1 MITMGVI
8 IERACGMDVH
18 KDSISAC
25 IMTPKGKEIQTFSTK
40 TVFLLQL
47 IDWIKEHD
55 CTHVAMESTGVFWKP
70 IVNLLEA
77 ENIEFL
83 VVNAQHM
90 KAVPGRKTD
99 VKDAEWIAKLLRHGL
114 LKASFIPDRNQR
126 ELRELVRYRR
136 SIIEERARQHNR
148 IQKVLEGANI
158 KLGSVVSDIMGI
170 SSRDM
175 LRAIADGEDDPE
187 KLASFARRTM
197 KKKKDELE
205 LALRGYINPH
215 QRLMI
220 NTILTHIDF
229 LSDQIELLNLEVATR
244 LSSHQEDIER
254 LDSIPGIAT
263 RMAEQILSEIG
274 TDIKNQFPSAAHMC
288 SWAGLVPGHNESAGK
303 RKSAKTK
310 KGNKYLRSAL
320 TEAAHSVRGSKNY
333 LGALYRL
340 TAARK
345 GKKRAGIVVA
355 HAMLRIAYYLLTR
368 KEMYVDL
375 GEDYFDKKRQQS
387 IVRHSLR
394 RLESLVIQLRYKNLK
409 HLNPIHLQ

>member
-1 MITMGVI
+1 MEIVV
-8 IERACGMDVH
+8 ERACGMDIH
-18 KDSISAC
+18 KDNITAC
-25 IMTPKGKEIQTFSTK
+25 ILTSNGKEIQTFPTK

-47 IDWIKEHD
+47 IDWIKQHE

-77 ENIEFL
+77 ESIEFL

-90 KAVPGRKTD
+90 KALPGRKTD
-99 VKDAEWIAKLLRHGL
+99 VKDSEWIAKLLRHGL

-158 KLGSVVSDIMGI
+158 KLSSVVSDIMGV

-175 LRAIADGEDDPE
+175 LHAIADGEDDPE
-187 KLASFARRTM
+187 KLANFARRTM
-197 KKKKDELE
+197 KRKKDELE
-205 LALRGYINPH
+205 LALHGYVNPH

-220 NTILTHIDF
+220 KTILTHIDF
-229 LSDQIELLNLEVATR
+229 LSEQITVLDQEVATR
-244 LSSHQEDIER
+244 VVPFSDDVER

-263 RMAEQILSEIG
+263 RMAEQILAEIG
-274 TDIKNQFPSAAHMC
+274 TNIKKQFPSAAHLC

-303 RKSAKTK
+303 RKSAKSK
-310 KGNKYLRSAL
+310 NGNKYLKSAL
-320 TEAAHSVRGSKNY
+320 VEAAHSVAASKNY
-333 LGALYRL
+333 LGAMYRR

-345 GKKRAGIVVA
+345 GRKRAAISVA

-368 KEMYVDL
+368 EEMYVDL
-375 GEDYFDKKRQQS
+375 GEDYFDKQKQQS
-387 IVRHSLR
+387 IVKYAVR
-394 RLESLVIQLRYKNLK
+394 RLENLGYSVT
-409 HLNPIHLQ
+409 IAEVS

>member
-1 MITMGVI
+1 MEIVV
-8 IERACGMDVH
+8 ERACGMDIH
-18 KDSISAC
+18 KDNITAC
-25 IMTPKGKEIQTFSTK
+25 ILTSNGKEIQTLPTK

-47 IDWIKEHD
+47 IDWIKQHE

-77 ENIEFL
+77 ESIEFL

-90 KAVPGRKTD
+90 KALPGRKTD
-99 VKDAEWIAKLLRHGL
+99 VKDSEWIAKLLRHGL

-158 KLGSVVSDIMGI
+158 KLSSVVSDIMGV

-175 LRAIADGEDDPE
+175 LHAIADGEDDPE
-187 KLASFARRTM
+187 KLANFARRTM
-197 KKKKDELE
+197 KRKKDELE
-205 LALRGYINPH
+205 LALHGYVNPH

-220 NTILTHIDF
+220 KTILTHIDF
-229 LSDQIELLNLEVATR
+229 LSEQITVLDQEVATR
-244 LSSHQEDIER
+244 VVPFSDDVER

-263 RMAEQILSEIG
+263 RMAEQILAEIG
-274 TDIKNQFPSAAHMC
+274 TNIKKQFPSAAHLC

-303 RKSAKTK
+303 RKSAKSK
-310 KGNKYLRSAL
+310 NGNKYLKSAL
-320 TEAAHSVRGSKNY
+320 VEAAHSVAASKNY
-333 LGALYRL
+333 LGAMYRR

-345 GKKRAGIVVA
+345 GRKRAAISVA

-368 KEMYVDL
+368 EEMYVDL
-375 GEDYFDKKRQQS
+375 GEDYFDKQKQQS
-387 IVRHSLR
+387 IVKYAVR
-394 RLESLVIQLRYKNLK
+394 RLENLGYSVT
-409 HLNPIHLQ
+409 IAEVS

>member
-1 MITMGVI
+1 MFSMDVVF
-8 IERACGMDVH
+8 ERACGMDVH
-18 KDSISAC
+18 KDNITAC
-25 IMTPKGKEIQTFSTK
+25 IMTPEGKEIQTFSTK

-47 IDWIKEHD
+47 VDWIKQHN
-55 CTHVAMESTGVFWKP
+55 CTHVAMESTSVYWKP

-77 ENIEFL
+77 EDIEFL

-114 LKASFIPDRNQR
+114 LKASYIPDRNQR

-158 KLGSVVSDIMGI
+158 KLASVVSDVMGV
-170 SSRDM
+170 SARDM
-175 LRAIADGEDDPE
+175 LNAIAEGEEDPE
-187 KLASFARRTM
+187 KLANFARRTM
-197 KKKKDELE
+197 KKKKDELM
-205 LALRGYINPH
+205 LALKGYINSH
-215 QRLMI
+215 QRLMLK
-220 NTILTHIDF
+220 TILKHIDF
-229 LSDQIELLNLEVATR
+229 LTEQIEMLDQKVAER
-244 LSSHQEDIER
+244 VSSHQEDVDL

-274 TDIKNQFPSAAHMC
+274 TDVKKQFPSAAHMC

-333 LGALYRL
+333 LGALYRR
-340 TAARK
+340 TASRK

-375 GEDYFDKKRQQS
+375 GEDYFDKQRQQS

-394 RLESLVIQLRYKNLK
+394 RLESLGYTVT
-409 HLNPIHLQ
+409 LQEPEAS